1 MPALDNPRWERFAQA
16 IVEGLANG
24 DRKPYSQGRAYIAAG
39 YTAKDQGKRGGSAEC
54 AASRLLNRVKP
65 ILERVRELQAI
76 AARNAAE
83 TAEKM
88 ARELNEIQ
96 YEARA
101 DKAHAAAVS
110 AVLGKAKVL
119 NITVEKHEI
128 VNSNAPQNSN
138 DIAIALLADVGIN
151 EPSDEAK
158 ERALQAYDVMVA
170 SLEAIAADL
179 PGKTSN

>member
-1 MPALDNPRWERFAQA
+1 
-16 IVEGLANG
+16 
-24 DRKPYSQGRAYIAAG
+24 KPYSTSRAYVAAG
-39 YTAKDQGKRGGSAEC
+39 YTAKNPGGRGSAQ
-54 AASRLLNRVKP
+54 AASSRLLYRV
-65 ILERVRELQAI
+65 INRVRELQHI
-76 AARNAAE
+76 AAMNAAE
-83 TAEKM
+83 TVEKM

-96 YEARA
+96 HAARA

-110 AVLGKAKVL
+110 AVYADLAKATFL
-119 NITVEKHEI
+119 NITVENSGN
-128 VNSNAPQNSN
+128 VNSNAPQNSH

-158 ERALQAYDVMVA
+158 KRALQGYDVMVA